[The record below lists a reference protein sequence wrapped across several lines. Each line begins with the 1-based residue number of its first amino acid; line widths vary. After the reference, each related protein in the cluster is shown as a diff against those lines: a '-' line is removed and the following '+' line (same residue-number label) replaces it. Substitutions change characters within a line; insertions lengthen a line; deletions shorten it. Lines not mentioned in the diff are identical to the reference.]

1 MEPREQ
7 RVVVP
12 ETTFDR
18 IVAMA
23 IERGKLG
30 DLLFDQVEGF
40 GPHAIA
46 RVLHVLEQTPPARAL
61 VAIEPL
67 RSSFLRAMV
76 AIMGRQDAMSA
87 E

>member
-12 ETTFDR
+12 EKTFDR

-76 AIMGRQDAMSA
+76 AIMDRQDAMLA